1 MSLLL
6 LRLKPAEMDNVRQH
20 HKIPS
25 DWARKSLIYVSMP
38 EKWLLA
44 PTDMGWKYLPYD
56 VIKSDV
62 EWDNLRYSGWKT
74 ALIPNWGSSAF
85 SSLPQQQMNEND
97 SALVFYGSLS
107 TSFFIKYR
115 SSAVKCPGLFMYQK
129 LSHVT
134 SLIHR
139 YVHAFFY
146 KNQ

>member
-56 VIKSDV
+56 VFKSDV
-62 EWDNLRYSGWKT
+62 E
-74 ALIPNWGSSAF
+74 
-85 SSLPQQQMNEND
+85 
-97 SALVFYGSLS
+97 
-107 TSFFIKYR
+107 
-115 SSAVKCPGLFMYQK
+115 
-129 LSHVT
+129 
-134 SLIHR
+134 
-139 YVHAFFY
+139 
-146 KNQ
+146 